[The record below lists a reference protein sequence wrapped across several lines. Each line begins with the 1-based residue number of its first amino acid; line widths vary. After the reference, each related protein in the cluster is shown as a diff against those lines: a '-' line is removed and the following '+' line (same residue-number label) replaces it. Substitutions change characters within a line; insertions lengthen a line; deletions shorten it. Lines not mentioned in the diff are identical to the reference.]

1 MRIEEDIK
9 LDYKDVLFKPKRSK
23 LESRRDVDLTR
34 SFKFLNSGQEWTG
47 VPILA
52 SNMDGVGTFEMAKVL
67 QEHKMLTVMRKHYS
81 IEDWKQQSQGIKM
94 KYISVCTGTGVI
106 WDKDAKDFATM
117 KAVLAMYPDI
127 KFITVDVANAY
138 HENYADFI
146 ARLRDQYPDKT
157 IIAGNVITGEMTEEL
172 IIRGADI
179 VKCGIGPGSVC
190 TTRLM
195 TGVGVP
201 QLSGI
206 IECSDA
212 ANGIGGHII
221 ADGGCVYPGDVSKA
235 FGAGAHFTMLGGMLA
250 GHDEGGGAVTEKY
263 YKTGE
268 WRKNVHTL
276 EGIETTTWEDAID
289 QRKFMQFYGMSSDAA
304 MGKHGSRK
312 DGYRGAEGK
321 VVELPYR
328 GPVEGTLTEILGG
341 ISSTC
346 TYIGAKRIKDMSKC
360 TTFVRCTQQVNQVFN
375 QYNAG

>member
-1 MRIEEDIK
+1 MRIEQDIK

-34 SFKFLNSGQEWTG
+34 TFKFHHGNEWTG
-47 VPILA
+47 VPIMS
-52 SNMDGVGTFEMAKVL
+52 SNMDGVGTFAMAKVL
-67 QEHKMLTVMRKHYS
+67 QEHKMITVMRKHYS
-81 IEDWKQQSQGIKM
+81 VDDWTKNAKGVKM
-94 KYISVCTGTGVI
+94 KYLSVCTGTGVI
-106 WDKDAKDFATM
+106 WDPDAPDYATM

-146 ARLRDQYPDKT
+146 SRVRDDYPDKT
-157 IIAGNVITGEMTEEL
+157 IIAGNVISAEMTEEL
-172 IIRGADI
+172 IIKGADI

-206 IECSDA
+206 IECADA

-250 GHDEGGGAVTEKY
+250 GHDESE
-263 YKTGE
+263 GE
-268 WRKNVHTL
+268 VVNGK
-276 EGIETTTWEDAID
+276 I
-289 QRKFMQFYGMSSDAA
+289 QFYGMSSDAA
-304 MGKHGSRK
+304 MATHGTRK

-321 VVELPYR
+321 VVELPHK
-328 GPVEGTLTEILGG
+328 GAVEKTIIEILGG
-341 ISSTC
+341 LRSTC
-346 TYIGAKRIKDMSKC
+346 TYIGAKRIKDMPKC

-375 QYNAG
+375 QFNAD

>member
-1 MRIEEDIK
+1 MRIEQDIK

-34 SFKFLNSGQEWTG
+34 TFKFHYGNEWTG
-47 VPILA
+47 VPIMS
-52 SNMDGVGTFEMAKVL
+52 SNMDGVGTFAMAKVL
-67 QEHKMLTVMRKHYS
+67 QDHKMITVMRKHYS
-81 IEDWKQQSQGIKM
+81 VDDWTKNAKGVKM
-94 KYISVCTGTGVI
+94 KYLSVCTGTGVI
-106 WDKDAKDFATM
+106 WDPDAPDYATM

-146 ARLRDQYPDKT
+146 SKVRDAYPDKT
-157 IIAGNVITGEMTEEL
+157 IIAGNVISAEMTEEL
-172 IIRGADI
+172 IIKGADI

-206 IECSDA
+206 IECADA

-221 ADGGCVYPGDVSKA
+221 ADGGCVYPGDVAKA

-250 GHDEGGGAVTEKY
+250 GHDESE
-263 YKTGE
+263 GE
-268 WRKNVHTL
+268 VVDGK
-276 EGIETTTWEDAID
+276 I
-289 QRKFMQFYGMSSDAA
+289 QFYGMSSDAA
-304 MGKHGSRK
+304 MSVHGTRK

-321 VVELPYR
+321 VVKLPYK
-328 GPVEGTLTEILGG
+328 GAVEKTVIEILGG
-341 ISSTC
+341 LRSTC
-346 TYIGAKRIKDMSKC
+346 TYIGAKRIKDMPKC

-375 QYNAG
+375 QYNN

>member
-34 SFKFLNSGQEWTG
+34 TFKFHNSGNEWTG
-47 VPILA
+47 VPIMS
-52 SNMDGVGTFEMAKVL
+52 SNMDGVGTFAMAKVL
-67 QEHKMLTVMRKHYS
+67 QNHKMITVMRKHYTVD
-81 IEDWKQQSQGIKM
+81 DWTKNAKGVKM
-94 KYISVCTGTGVI
+94 KYLSVCTGTGVI
-106 WDKDAKDFATM
+106 WDPDAPDYATM

-146 ARLRDQYPDKT
+146 ARLRDSYPDKT
-157 IIAGNVITGEMTEEL
+157 IIAGNVISAEMTEEL
-172 IIRGADI
+172 IIKGADI

-206 IECSDA
+206 IECADA

-235 FGAGAHFTMLGGMLA
+235 FGAGAHFVMLGGMLA
-250 GHDEGGGAVTEKY
+250 GHDESE
-263 YKTGE
+263 GE
-268 WRKNVHTL
+268 VVDGKV
-276 EGIETTTWEDAID
+276 
-289 QRKFMQFYGMSSDAA
+289 QFYGMSSDAA
-304 MGKHGSRK
+304 MAVHGTRK

-321 VVELPYR
+321 VVQLPHK
-328 GPVEGTLTEILGG
+328 GPVDQTVIEILGG
-341 ISSTC
+341 IRSTC
-346 TYIGAKRIKDMSKC
+346 TYIGAKRIKDMPKC

-375 QYNAG
+375 SYNS